1 MDARYFGREE
11 ARRHLLLLLI
21 LCLALLLR
29 ANGLGWG
36 LPNLLHPDYSYH
48 PDEAYFLSWA
58 QALGEGRWIPKL
70 FQYGGTGFYALL
82 VWINAAGHWYTE
94 HFGGLPVRNAILI
107 GRIAN
112 IAVSLAT
119 ILATYWLASLFTC
132 RRVALA
138 ACALLAVMPAHIF
151 WAVRVRPD
159 EVFTL
164 LIMLNLLV
172 AAHFLLR
179 QAKGL
184 QLVAA
189 GLLLGATVAVRFPAG
204 ALIFT
209 YAFAL
214 FQGPHHRPWRAMAI
228 GAAAALLG
236 YTLASPGTFLYP
248 DLWLQGMSIQWRYQT
263 SGPVGSLMDLPG
275 GIQYFSWVLSEAMG
289 LPLYLMGL
297 GALAFAA
304 RRRLPAAGLF
314 LSFFIPY
321 SLMLASASWIMAR
334 YTIPLLP
341 ILCIWMAARLNLAWQ
356 KRQAVT
362 ASTLTLAMLATLML
376 DIAYADAIREP
387 DPRDSAG
394 LWLQRHITSNTRLAS
409 FIGYR
414 GDLFSTPPLLRGHW
428 FLYQLKDKGIG
439 RFLASEYDYIIV
451 HSHWLD
457 ALSGPPAKREL
468 TDWLNRQHTYRLVA
482 SFEKQPKLFD
492 LPFGWAFASSDFRL
506 ALPTIYIWQHVR
518 SRGNT
523 RGTTESSGA
532 ATAALPADGLP
543 QSMAAQDTKHE
554 CFLAVFKVHYG

>member
-1 MDARYFGREE
+1 MRTLNFGQEGARQY
-11 ARRHLLLLLI
+11 LLLLLI

-29 ANGLGWG
+29 ASGLTWG
-36 LPNLLHPDYSYH
+36 LPNLLHPEYSYH

-58 QALGEGRWIPKL
+58 QALSEGHWIPKL
-70 FQYGGTGFYALL
+70 FQYGGTGFYSLL
-82 VWINAAGHWYTE
+82 AWVNTAGHWYTE
-94 HFGGLPVRNAILI
+94 NFGGLPLRNTILI

-119 ILATYWLASLFTC
+119 LLATYRLASLFTC

-138 ACALLAVMPAHIF
+138 ACALLAVMPAHVF

-172 AAHFLLR
+172 SAHFLQR
-179 QAKGL
+179 KAEGL

-214 FQGPHHRPWRAMAI
+214 FRGPYHRPWRALAI

-236 YTLASPGTFLYP
+236 YTLASPGTFLHP

-263 SGPVGSLMDLPG
+263 SGPVGSLMNLPG
-275 GIQYFSWVLSEAMG
+275 GIQYFTWILSEAMG
-289 LPLYLMGL
+289 LPLYLLGL
-297 GALAFAA
+297 GTLAFAA
-304 RRRLPAAGLF
+304 RRGLPATGLF
-314 LSFFIPY
+314 LSFLIPY
-321 SLMLASASWIMAR
+321 SLMLASASWIMVR

-341 ILCIWMAARLNLAWQ
+341 ILCIWMAAGLHLVWQ
-356 KRQAVT
+356 KRQTVT
-362 ASTLTLAMLATLML
+362 ASVLALAILATLML
-376 DIAYADAIREP
+376 DIAYAGAIQEP

-394 LWLQRHITSNTRLAS
+394 LWLQRHITTDSRLAS

-468 TDWLNRQHTYRLVA
+468 TDWLNLQHAYRPVA
-482 SFEKQPKLFD
+482 SFERQPQLFG
-492 LPFGWAFASSDFRL
+492 LPLGWAFASSDFRL
-506 ALPTIYIWQHVR
+506 ALPSVYIWQRIHPTDVNQHR
-518 SRGNT
+518 KNVASRPWSANNK
-523 RGTTESSGA
+523 R
-532 ATAALPADGLP
+532 
-543 QSMAAQDTKHE
+543 
-554 CFLAVFKVHYG
+554 